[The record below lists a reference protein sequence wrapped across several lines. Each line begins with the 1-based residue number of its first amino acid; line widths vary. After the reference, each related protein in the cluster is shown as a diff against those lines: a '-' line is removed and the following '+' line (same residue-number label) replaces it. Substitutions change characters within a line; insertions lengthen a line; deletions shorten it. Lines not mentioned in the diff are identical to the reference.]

1 MDAGR
6 TITVLDCT
14 LRDGGYYNDW
24 VFDGDMVRRY
34 IAGARAGGVDVIE
47 IGFRNPPSGGFL
59 GAFAFSKDKYLET
72 LDLPDDISFAVM
84 SDAKVLLRDGDPVKT
99 IDELYAECADSP
111 VDIVRVA
118 ANISEVPKL
127 DPAVARLKEKGYT
140 VCLNIM
146 QVGNKPPEV
155 IAELARTVASFGG
168 VDVLYFADSFGNMT
182 PDMVVDLVRAMR
194 AEWPGPIGVHAHDNM
209 NNGLANTL
217 AGLGA
222 GASWLDATVAGM
234 GRGAGN
240 LATEYLLHALR
251 SRGFEKYRSEA
262 LLPVLVEDFV
272 ELRRKYGWGPNF
284 LYYLAALHGIHP
296 TYLQRLQD
304 PGQLDNEALV
314 NALDYLRSIPSNVFS
329 EEALGRA
336 MRAETVHVEGTWKAN
351 GWAQG
356 KDVLLV
362 ANGRGA
368 FEHRQAIA
376 QFIANQKPQVI
387 SLNYVE
393 AINPDLVDAYAVCH
407 PSRLVRDF
415 PAYEVLNK
423 PVFIPMDDF
432 TRPFVKL
439 LGEDRVN
446 DFGLTIEP
454 DGFSLRHTGCNI
466 PMRKV
471 APYALAIAAASGA
484 RHVYLAGFD
493 GFSSSDPRHQEMNA
507 LFDLFGAQFPDIGIT
522 ALTPSSYNVSKS
534 SIYAY

>member
-34 IAGARAGGVDVIE
+34 IAGARAGGVDAIE
-47 IGFRNPPSGGFL
+47 IGFRNPPAGGFL
-59 GAFAFSKDKYLET
+59 GAFAFSKDNYLET
-72 LDLPDDISFAVM
+72 LDLPDEIAIAVM
-84 SDAKVLLRDGDPVKT
+84 TDAKELLRDGDPAQV
-99 IDELYAECADSP
+99 IDQLYAECADSP
-111 VDIVRVA
+111 VDIVRIA
-118 ANISEVPKL
+118 ANISEVAKL
-127 DPAVARLKEKGYT
+127 EPAVSRLKEKGYT

-182 PDMVVDLVRAMR
+182 PDMVVGLVRAMR
-194 AEWPGPIGVHAHDNM
+194 AEWQGPIGVHAHDNM

-240 LATEYLLHALR
+240 LAMEYLLHALR
-251 SRGFEKYRSEA
+251 SRGFENYRSEA

-272 ELRRKYGWGPNF
+272 DLRRQYGWGPNF

-304 PGQLDNEALV
+304 AGQVDNESLV

-329 EEALGRA
+329 EDALNRA
-336 MRAETVHVEGTWKAN
+336 MRAEKVHVEGAWKAD
-351 GWAQG
+351 GWAEG
-356 KDVLLV
+356 KDILLV

-368 FEHRQAIA
+368 TEHRDAIA
-376 QFIANQKPQVI
+376 QFIKTQKPRVI
-387 SLNYVE
+387 SLNFVE
-393 AINPDLVDAYAVCH
+393 ALSPELVDAYAVCH

-415 PAYEVLNK
+415 PAYEAVET
-423 PVFIPMDDF
+423 PVFIPVDDF
-432 TRPFVKL
+432 TKLFVRL
-439 LGEDRVN
+439 LGETRVN

-454 DGFSLRHTGCNI
+454 DGFSLRGTGCNI

-471 APYALAIAAASGA
+471 APYALAIAAASNT
-484 RHVYLAGFD
+484 RQIFLAGFD
-493 GFSSSDPRHQEMNA
+493 GFASSDPRHQEMNA
-507 LFDLFGAQFPDIGIT
+507 LFDLFRAQFPDIGIT
-522 ALTPSSYNVSKS
+522 ALTPSSYNVSQS